1 MQMMIEPATQEPEY
15 MPRHM
20 RPVVIDSVDL
30 ARLRK
35 LVDQLPDGTVYSID
49 MEVFADGKKEK

>member
-1 MQMMIEPATQEPEY
+1 

-49 MEVFADGKKEK
+49 MEVFADGKKKG

>member
-1 MQMMIEPATQEPEY
+1 MQMMIEPEAAPASQE
-15 MPRHM
+15 
-20 RPVVIDSVDL
+20 PVVIDSVDL

>member
-1 MQMMIEPATQEPEY
+1 MMIEPATQEPEY
-15 MPRHM
+15 MP